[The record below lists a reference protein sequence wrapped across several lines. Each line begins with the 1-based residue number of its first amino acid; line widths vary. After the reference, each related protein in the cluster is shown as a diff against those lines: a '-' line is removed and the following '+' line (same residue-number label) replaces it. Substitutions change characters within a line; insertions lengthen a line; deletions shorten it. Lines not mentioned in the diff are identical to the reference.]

1 VFSPVI
7 ELRENY
13 MLSALFNLKKE
24 AQFTSPLKNWGF
36 TAKILM
42 KKLTVWLLPI
52 VIITMTI
59 LIGCVPL
66 SVKIS
71 NADRKVELA
80 ELIQI
85 NKDLIANNKKRADEL
100 QNRQNKLYDEA
111 ISSYGE
117 VAESTKT
124 SKKVID
130 FKQRAHYEI
139 AEIHKT
145 RKKLDDAIIHYQAVV
160 DIAPTGY
167 LGSQAAGSISSIR
180 RNRQEVQEQL
190 RIYRNRSLVDTPDS
204 QEVAVQ
210 ALYKVAEAY
219 VGLGDFE
226 EAIENYEMLVDKF
239 PSHDLASRSLFKIG
253 NLYFYQLY
261 DYTNAGGWGAFVKV
275 AKDYEGTYEAGE
287 AETLL
292 KKSRQTLTMIQ
303 QDQDDVSKYTN
314 SKAMA
319 MRRAG
324 RLVTSADLY
333 QMGQRDRVV
342 QDYQNIA
349 AGWIRMRNYPNA
361 SFAYRELAENL
372 TGNKF
377 AQADALYQ
385 IGRLHQLDGE
395 YTKAIEGYDN
405 LFEEAPQ
412 STWRNEAVYQ
422 QAVCFRSIR
431 EFAQAR
437 EMFMAYMSLDNPD
450 ELKYYREAQ
459 QLVRQFDLDQ
469 DEDGFKFYQE
479 QEAGTS
485 DQDPAS
491 KPEK

>member
-1 VFSPVI
+1 
-7 ELRENY
+7 
-13 MLSALFNLKKE
+13 
-24 AQFTSPLKNWGF
+24 
-36 TAKILM
+36 M
-42 KKLTVWLLPI
+42 KKLMVWLFPI
-52 VIITMTI
+52 VLIVMTS

-85 NKDLIANNKKRADEL
+85 NKDLIASDKKRADEL
-100 QNRQNKLYDEA
+100 KDRKNKLYDEA
-111 ISSYGE
+111 VGGYLE
-117 VAESTKT
+117 VTQATKT
-124 SKKVID
+124 SKAVMNY
-130 FKQRAHYEI
+130 KQRAHYEI
-139 AEIHKT
+139 AEIHKN
-145 RKKLDDAIIHYQAVV
+145 RKKLDDAIIHYQSVV

-167 LGSQAAGSISSIR
+167 LGSQAAGNISSIR

-190 RIYRNRSLVDTPDS
+190 RIYRNRSLVETPES
-204 QEVAVQ
+204 QEAAVQ

-226 EAIENYEMLVDKF
+226 EAIANYEKLVDEF
-239 PSHDLASRSLFKIG
+239 PEHDLAPRSLFKVG

-275 AKDYEGTYEAGE
+275 AEDYNGTYEAGE

-292 KKSRQTLTMIQ
+292 KRSRKTLTMIQ

-349 AGWIRMRNYPNA
+349 AGWIKMRNYPNA
-361 SFAYRELAENL
+361 TFAYRELSENL

-405 LFEEAPQ
+405 LFTEAPQ

-422 QAVCFRSIR
+422 QAVCYRSIR
-431 EFAQAR
+431 EFAKAR
-437 EMFMAYMSLDNPD
+437 EMFKAYMSLDNPD

-469 DEDGFKFYQE
+469 DEDGFMFYQE

-485 DQDPAS
+485 DQDSNS

>member
-1 VFSPVI
+1 MD
-7 ELRENY
+7 L
-13 MLSALFNLKKE
+13 ADKKVLIFKE
-24 AQFTSPLKNWGF
+24 RYF
-36 TAKILM
+36 M
-42 KKLTVWLLPI
+42 KRVWLVPA
-52 VIITMTI
+52 I
-59 LIGCVPL
+59 LVVLTTLTGCVPL

-85 NKDLIANNKKRADEL
+85 NKDLIKNNKVRADEL
-100 QNRQNKLYDEA
+100 KNRKNKLYDEA
-111 ISSYGE
+111 I
-117 VAESTKT
+117 VAYSEIAETTKK
-124 SKKVID
+124 SKQVD
-130 FKQRAHYEI
+130 DYKQRAHYKM
-139 AEIHKT
+139 AGIHMA
-145 RKKLDDAIIHYQAVV
+145 RKALDDALTHYQAVV
-160 DIAPTGY
+160 DIAPSGY
-167 LGSQAAGSISSIR
+167 LGSRSAGNMSTIR
-180 RNRQEVQEQL
+180 RNRQEIQAEL
-190 RIYRNRSLVDTPDS
+190 RTYRNRSLVDTPES

-219 VGLGDFE
+219 VGIGDFE
-226 EAIENYEMLVDKF
+226 QAISHYEKLVVEFKD
-239 PSHDLASRSLFKIG
+239 HELASRSLYKIG

-261 DYTNAGGWGAFVKV
+261 DYTNAGGWGAFVRV

-292 KKSRQTLTMIQ
+292 KKSRQDLTMIA
-303 QDQDDVSKYTN
+303 QDQEDISKYTN

-324 RLVTSADLY
+324 RLVTSADIY
-333 QMGQRDRVV
+333 QMGQRDRIV

-405 LFEEAPQ
+405 LFKEAPQ

-422 QAVCFRSIR
+422 QAVCYRSIR
-431 EFAQAR
+431 EFAKAH
-437 EMFMAYMSLDNPD
+437 EMFGAYMSLDQP
-450 ELKYYREAQ
+450 EQLKYYREAQ
-459 QLVRQFDLDQ
+459 QIVRQFELDQ
-469 DEDGFKFYQE
+469 DEDGFMFYRE

-485 DQDPAS
+485 DQDPND